1 MVSFGSLGGRM
12 KTLSLLAVMLA
23 YAITTFAGTISIP
36 STTVNGTD
44 VFSGPTLTL
53 TSQVNPTDTL
63 TLTTSGQV
71 FLQGASAYGTN
82 PAGVVTTAGTTG
94 VGGSSANGSTTF
106 GALLFGNSTFGFVQV
121 YSTNAADG
129 LGSLTPPSSLTVA
142 AVSFSSLGFNTAMPS
157 GTILQFRV
165 SDINTGDNFG
175 SFTVSGSI
183 NTASVS
189 GVPEPSSVA
198 MVLVGLAALG
208 GFRYRRR

>member
-1 MVSFGSLGGRM
+1 
-12 KTLSLLAVMLA
+12 
-23 YAITTFAGTISIP
+23 
-36 STTVNGTD
+36 VNGTD

-121 YSTNAADG
+121 YPTNATDG
-129 LGSLTPPSSLTVA
+129 LGSLTPPSSLRVA
-142 AVSFSSLGFNTAMPS
+142 AVSFSSLGFSTAMPS

-183 NTASVS
+183 NTGSVS

>member
-1 MVSFGSLGGRM
+1 M
-12 KTLSLLAVMLA
+12 KTLSLVAVMLA

-82 PAGVVTTAGTTG
+82 PAGVVTTG

-106 GALLFGNSTFGFVQV
+106 GALLFGNRRSAPPNLIF
-121 YSTNAADG
+121 AATGDK
-129 LGSLTPPSSLTVA
+129 S
-142 AVSFSSLGFNTAMPS
+142 
-157 GTILQFRV
+157 
-165 SDINTGDNFG
+165 SDI
-175 SFTVSGSI
+175 
-183 NTASVS
+183 SV
-189 GVPEPSSVA
+189 E
-198 MVLVGLAALG
+198 
-208 GFRYRRR
+208 

>member
-1 MVSFGSLGGRM
+1 M
-12 KTLSLLAVMLA
+12 KIMKILSLLAVVLA
-23 YAITTFAGTISIP
+23 YEITTFAGTISIP

-121 YSTNAADG
+121 YPTNAADG

-142 AVSFSSLGFNTAMPS
+142 AVSFSSLGFSTAMPS
-157 GTILQFRV
+157 GTVLQFRV

-183 NTASVS
+183 NTAS

-198 MVLVGLAALG
+198 MVLAGLAALG